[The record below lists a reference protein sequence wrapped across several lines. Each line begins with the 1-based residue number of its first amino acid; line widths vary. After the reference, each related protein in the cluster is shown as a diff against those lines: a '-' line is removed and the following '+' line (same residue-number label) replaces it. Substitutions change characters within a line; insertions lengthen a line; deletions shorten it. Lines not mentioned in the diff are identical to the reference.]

1 MLKTFLKIFI
11 FLVLILGAAEVFL
24 RYKYG
29 FLNAPLYISDPDFE
43 YIYAPNQEVYRF
55 GNRIQTNEFSMRNDP
70 ILPTDTTVILL
81 VGDSV
86 VLGGSLTDND
96 SLASTLL
103 EKRLFRTLNR
113 RVRVLNIAAGS
124 WGPDNVAAYLK
135 KFGLFNADL
144 ICLVASSH
152 DVHDIM
158 THADVVGKD
167 LNLPDK
173 QYDWALQ
180 ELWVKYIYPIFL
192 REHLE
197 SHASFAPRAA
207 PAQGPTTIHKNGV
220 GFNPGFG
227 ELATMAK
234 QAGIPF
240 FILLH
245 PEISEVEFGNYDGEG
260 RQIIQFAQRDS
271 IRLIK
276 ELDLGISTAYY
287 RKHDTIHYNSEGQ
300 LFLTNKL
307 YPIFLEYLTSRQP

>member
-1 MLKTFLKIFI
+1 MLKLVGKVLIFI
-11 FLVLILGAAEVFL
+11 ILVLGLTEMVL

-29 FLNAPLYISDPDFE
+29 FCSAPLYISDPDFE

-55 GNRIQTNEFSMRNDP
+55 GNLIRTNEFSMRNDP

-124 WGPDNVAAYLK
+124 WGPDNVAAYLSK
-135 KFGLFNADL
+135 YGLFDADL

-152 DVHDIM
+152 DAHDNM
-158 THADVVGKD
+158 THADIVGKD
-167 LNLPDK
+167 YNLPDK
-173 QYDWALQ
+173 QYDWALE
-180 ELWVKYIYPIFL
+180 ELWKRYIYP
-192 REHLE
+192 RYVKGY
-197 SHASFAPRAA
+197 ADNTAYFAPRAYPTQA
-207 PAQGPTTIHKNGV
+207 PGIHKGGI
-220 GFNPGFG
+220 GFNPGFAQ
-227 ELATMAK
+227 LDSVAR

-245 PEISEVEFGNYDGEG
+245 PEISEIEFGNYNGEG
-260 RQIIQFAQRDS
+260 REIIQYAQRDC

-276 ELDLGISTAYY
+276 ELDWGTSLKYY
-287 RKHDTIHYNSEGQ
+287 RENDAVHYNSEGQ
-300 LFLTNKL
+300 VFLANKL
-307 YPIFLEYLTSRQP
+307 YPIFLEYLTSRP